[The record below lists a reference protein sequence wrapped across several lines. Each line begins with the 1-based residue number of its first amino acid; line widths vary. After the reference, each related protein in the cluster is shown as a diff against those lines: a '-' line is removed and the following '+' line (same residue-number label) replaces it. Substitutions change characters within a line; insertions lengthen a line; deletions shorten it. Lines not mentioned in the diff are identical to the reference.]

1 MLSYNKY
8 SVNLTRWANLHTQS
22 LRLHDTLRSALPNL
36 FLALALEKLP
46 LEWGGFKPIF
56 SVIFFL
62 MSSPANS
69 SYIYLHGFASSPNST
84 KAKYLR
90 DRFDGLGIDLKT
102 PDFNQNDFSN
112 LTLTRQLQQIETEFF
127 SPDLS
132 SPSLKSEAQKK
143 AAEVTVI
150 GSSFGGL
157 TAAWLA
163 QRQLAVKQI
172 VLLAPAFQFLSHW
185 LPLLGQQ
192 QLEKWHSEGYL
203 PVYHYG
209 EQRYLPLNYRFVS
222 EMAKYPE
229 EKLMRS
235 VPALILH
242 GKHDTIIP
250 IQASRNF
257 AANRPWVK
265 LIELEDDH
273 SLGNV
278 LATIWEAI
286 QKFCQLKN

>member
-1 MLSYNKY
+1 M
-8 SVNLTRWANLHTQS
+8 NLQN
-22 LRLHDTLRSALPNL
+22 D
-36 FLALALEKLP
+36 
-46 LEWGGFKPIF
+46 
-56 SVIFFL
+56 
-62 MSSPANS
+62 S
-69 SYIYLHGFASSPNST
+69 SYIYLHGFASSPDST
-84 KAKYLR
+84 KAKYFR
-90 DRFDGLGIDLKT
+90 DRFSCLGIDLKT
-102 PDFNQNDFSN
+102 PDLNQNDFSG

-127 SPDLS
+127 QTPS
-132 SPSLKSEAQKK
+132 SESVEKVKK
-143 AAEVTVI
+143 LGGVTII

-163 QRQLAVKQI
+163 QRQLSVNQI

-192 QLEKWHSEGYL
+192 QLEKWQSENYL

-209 EQRYLPLNYRFVS
+209 EQRYLPLNYQFVAD
-222 EMAKYPE
+222 MAQYPE

-235 VPALILH
+235 VPTLILH

-250 IQASRNF
+250 IQSSIFFAS
-257 AANRPWVK
+257 NRPWVQ

-278 LATIWEAI
+278 LEEIWEAI
-286 QKFCQLKN
+286 QKFCQFRN

>member
-1 MLSYNKY
+1 M
-8 SVNLTRWANLHTQS
+8 NLQN
-22 LRLHDTLRSALPNL
+22 D
-36 FLALALEKLP
+36 
-46 LEWGGFKPIF
+46 
-56 SVIFFL
+56 
-62 MSSPANS
+62 S
-69 SYIYLHGFASSPNST
+69 SYIYLHGFASSPDSA
-84 KAKYLR
+84 KAKYFR
-90 DRFDGLGIDLKT
+90 ARCHSLGIDLKT
-102 PDFNQNDFSN
+102 PDLNQNDFSN

-127 SPDLS
+127 QTES
-132 SPSLKSEAQKK
+132 SESVEKVKNVG
-143 AAEVTVI
+143 EVTII

-163 QRQLAVKQI
+163 QRQLSVKQI

-192 QLEKWHSEGYL
+192 QLEKWQSQNYL

-209 EQRYLPLNYRFVS
+209 EQGYLPLSYQFVA
-222 EMAKYPE
+222 EMAQYPE

-235 VPALILH
+235 VPTLIMH

-250 IQASRNF
+250 IQASRSF
-257 AANRPWVK
+257 AADRPWVQ

-278 LATIWEAI
+278 LGEIWEAM
-286 QKFCQLKN
+286 QNFCQFKN